1 MKAMNAAHRPRIAWT
16 MGSMFDNDDDINYL
30 TASMVLSFILSRCP
44 GWRHVALQDVRRHLA
59 LTEEEKM
66 DVIESVE
73 GEAYTVKPQ
82 SIANE
87 GDLVII
93 PQNFTIIPP
102 AVRMADGRGDEGAVN
117 RGCEGACTHRG
128 ARAVTAICR
137 ASDLE

>member
-30 TASMVLSFILSRCP
+30 TASMVLSFNLSRCP
-44 GWRHVALQDVRRHLA
+44 VWRHVALQDVRRHLA

-87 GDLVII
+87 GVLVII
-93 PQNFTIIPP
+93 PHNFTIIPP
-102 AVRMADGRGDEGAVN
+102 AIAWPTVVATKE
-117 RGCEGACTHRG
+117 
-128 ARAVTAICR
+128 
-137 ASDLE
+137 L